1 MLSRNK
7 KKQASDHCALIQ
19 QADRQIAIGQL
30 TRPDLSL
37 ALGRHTQGHLPFR
50 VLVDADHILIEQ
62 DLLGGI
68 ADVAQIVC
76 QSKQGPQSS
85 RQQLETGICL
95 LRTAH
100 DERSGEQGPHP
111 KLRAALLVADAGQP
125 AELVLS
131 DQQHVPALPNDAP

>member
-76 QSKQGPQSS
+76 QSRQGPQW
-85 RQQLETGICL
+85 RDPRILNGGL
-95 LRTAH
+95 
-100 DERSGEQGPHP
+100 
-111 KLRAALLVADAGQP
+111 AAAYCP
-125 AELVLS
+125 
-131 DQQHVPALPNDAP
+131 

>member
-76 QSKQGPQSS
+76 QS
-85 RQQLETGICL
+85 RQRALNGGIL
-95 LRTAH
+95 NGGL
-100 DERSGEQGPHP
+100 
-111 KLRAALLVADAGQP
+111 AAAYCP
-125 AELVLS
+125 
-131 DQQHVPALPNDAP
+131 